1 MTPSR
6 CWLLP
11 LWEQVFFWVVLFIPT
26 HLTLYRYVLPFAGAP
41 NLGTAFAFAA
51 LLHAVLFAVTSL
63 SDPGLVTLTPGESE
77 RLIEQG
83 ALQPSLRYPTPAPSC
98 AEGSVRRGQG

>member
-11 LWEQVFFWVVLFIPT
+11 LWEQVFFWVVLFVPT
-26 HLTLYRYVLPFAGAP
+26 HLTLYHYVLPFAGAP

-63 SDPGLVTLTPGESE
+63 SDPGLVSLTPG
-77 RLIEQG
+77 
-83 ALQPSLRYPTPAPSC
+83 
-98 AEGSVRRGQG
+98 